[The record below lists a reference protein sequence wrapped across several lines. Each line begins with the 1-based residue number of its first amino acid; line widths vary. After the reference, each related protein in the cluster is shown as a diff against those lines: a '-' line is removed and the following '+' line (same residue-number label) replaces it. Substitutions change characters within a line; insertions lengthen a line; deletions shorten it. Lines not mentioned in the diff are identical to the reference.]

1 MGVIYMPYCL
11 TLLIGVFL
19 GSILG
24 TVVTLLKLDE
34 AQIEVM
40 NRCSECGVIHLIEQY
55 PTGNSNFCPNCGA
68 KMAGK

>member
-1 MGVIYMPYCL
+1 MPYCL

-40 NRCSECGVIHLIEQY
+40 N
-55 PTGNSNFCPNCGA
+55 N
-68 KMAGK
+68 GKN